1 MIQKLAC
8 VVGARPNFIKMGA
21 LWRPLNRWTL
31 FKPLLVHTGQHY
43 DASMSDVFFSEL
55 GLPAPDVHLGVGSG
69 TQGDQTARI
78 LARFE
83 KWLLDAGNSVCATL
97 VVGDVNST
105 LACSLA
111 SVKLNIPVIHVE
123 AGLRSGDRSMPE
135 EINRLLTDAIA
146 DLLLVSEPSGVANL
160 LREGRPPSAT
170 HLVGNVMIDV
180 LTAQLSRARSLNC
193 PAQFGLAPDGF
204 ALWTMHRP
212 SNVDHADTLRR
223 MIASMHRIAKNLPVV
238 FPVHPRTQ
246 ARLQTL
252 GLLQDMEANPRIHL
266 SPPVGYSELLS
277 FSSSARMII
286 TDSGGLQEESTA
298 LLVPCL
304 TLRANTERPVT
315 VTEGTST
322 LVGTDTDL
330 LERLVSKI
338 LAGAYKAGSVPDL
351 WDGAAAPRIV
361 ERIAAFL
368 GMSPSAS
375 SDSGQHVPMAGT

>member
-8 VVGARPNFIKMGA
+8 VVGARPNFIKLGA
-21 LWRPLNRWTL
+21 LWAPLNRLALLKTV
-31 FKPLLVHTGQHY
+31 LVHTGQHY
-43 DASMSDVFFSEL
+43 DASMSDVFFNEL

-69 TQGDQTARI
+69 SQGDQTARI
-78 LARFE
+78 LAKYE
-83 KWLLDAGNSVCATL
+83 QWLLDAGNSVCATL

-180 LTAQLSRARSLNC
+180 LTAQLPKARTLNC
-193 PAQFGLAPDGF
+193 PARFGLDPGGF

-212 SNVDHADTLRR
+212 SNVDRADTLRS
-223 MIASMHRIAKNLPVV
+223 MIASMHRIAKDLPVV

-266 SPPVGYSELLS
+266 SPPIGYLELLS
-277 FSSSARMII
+277 LSSSARMII
-286 TDSGGLQEESTA
+286 TDSGGLQEEATA
-298 LLVPCL
+298 LMVPCL

-315 VTEGTST
+315 VTEVTST

-338 LAGAYKAGSVPDL
+338 LAGAYKTGSVPDL

-361 ERIAAFL
+361 ECIAAFL
-368 GMSPSAS
+368 GMSSTAGF
-375 SDSGQHVPMAGT
+375 DSERQARMTGP